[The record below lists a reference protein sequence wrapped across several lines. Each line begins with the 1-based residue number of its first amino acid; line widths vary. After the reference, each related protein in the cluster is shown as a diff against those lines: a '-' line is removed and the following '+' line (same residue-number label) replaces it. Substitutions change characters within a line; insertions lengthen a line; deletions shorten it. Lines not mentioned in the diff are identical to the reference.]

1 MKTLFLV
8 TLVLWLIYRGRV
20 AGQALRCPKVTT
32 YNAVCSPRTEH
43 FCESDDECSEGRRC
57 CPSRQGAC
65 QLTCTKAEVL
75 EGCPKPVD
83 LVLLIDASGSISRRN
98 FVRFKVFLKRL
109 VDEFDIS
116 ESGTHVALVEYSTEA
131 SVQLKFNDYSGAF
144 LNAANVKRRI
154 DKIPHTRGYTYI
166 DKALA
171 LANSEV
177 LSTKGGMRQ
186 NVSKVAIVM
195 TDGAQTVPGDGLK
208 SSSEILDAA
217 VQPVKDKGVEV
228 MSIGIGKGIDL
239 VDLVTLASDDTGV
252 FLAETF
258 AALNEIA
265 TDIRK
270 GKCPGEI
277 TFLIL
282 G

>member
-1 MKTLFLV
+1 
-8 TLVLWLIYRGRV
+8 
-20 AGQALRCPKVTT
+20 
-32 YNAVCSPRTEH
+32 
-43 FCESDDECSEGRRC
+43 
-57 CPSRQGAC
+57 
-65 QLTCTKAEVL
+65 
-75 EGCPKPVD
+75 
-83 LVLLIDASGSISRRN
+83 
-98 FVRFKVFLKRL
+98 
-109 VDEFDIS
+109 
-116 ESGTHVALVEYSTEA
+116 
-131 SVQLKFNDYSGAF
+131 
-144 LNAANVKRRI
+144 
-154 DKIPHTRGYTYI
+154 
-166 DKALA
+166 
-171 LANSEV
+171 
-177 LSTKGGMRQ
+177 
-186 NVSKVAIVM
+186 M